1 MRKRTI
7 GQVILG
13 GQGPNSFDCIGLAK
27 FCLDIIGKGGKIG
40 KIYHYQ
46 YDKGRHVDK
55 KTYNLVMLSFS
66 IFLEFHQDM

>member
-46 YDKGRHVDK
+46 YMTK
-55 KTYNLVMLSFS
+55 
-66 IFLEFHQDM
+66 EDM